1 MKMIRLAAVVVAIAA
16 AGCET
21 LEKEFLDP
29 FRDKITWGLPK
40 VTTPLPEGAAIYL
53 ERPIGAATKGVY
65 ARNGMS
71 IVKAF
76 ENEFKRRGAKP
87 VVGEKAIE
95 DFDKTMENAQK
106 AQCKY
111 ALLIDIVKWEYSDVG
126 WSGKGNRD
134 EVLFDVMLVN
144 AERRR
149 VMSRAQVEVTNGVLR
164 SAPGGNDTDDAVAP
178 VIKRYVNKLY
188 NP

>member
-1 MKMIRLAAVVVAIAA
+1 MKLNRLAVVAALVAA

-29 FRDKITWGLPK
+29 FRDRITWGLPK
-40 VTTPLPEGAAIYL
+40 VTTPLPDGATIYL

-95 DFDKTMENAQK
+95 DFDTTMENAQK
-106 AQCKY
+106 AKCKY
-111 ALLIDIVKWEYSDVG
+111 ALLIDIQRWEYSDVG
-126 WSGKGNRD
+126 WSGKGDRD
-134 EVLFDVMLVN
+134 DVLFDVMLVN

-164 SAPGGNDTDDAVAP
+164 SSPGGADTDDAVAP
-178 VIKRYVNKLY
+178 VIRRYVGKLY
-188 NP
+188 SP

>member
-1 MKMIRLAAVVVAIAA
+1 MKLLHMAVAVALVAA

-29 FRDKITWGLPK
+29 FRDRITWGLPK
-40 VTTPLPEGAAIYL
+40 VSTPLPADATIYIERPMGAAS
-53 ERPIGAATKGVY
+53 KGVY

-71 IVKAF
+71 LVKAL
-76 ENEFKRRGAKP
+76 EKEFTRRGAKV
-87 VVGEKAIE
+87 VVGTTALE
-95 DFDKTMENAQK
+95 DFDKTMDNAAAAK
-106 AQCKY
+106 CKY
-111 ALLIDIVKWEYSDVG
+111 AVIVDILRWEYSDVG
-126 WSGKGNRD
+126 WSGSGSRD
-134 EVLFDVMLVN
+134 DVLFEVMLAN

-164 SAPGGNDTDDAVAP
+164 NAPGGNETDDTVAP
-178 VIKRYVNKLY
+178 VIRRYVGKLY

>member
-1 MKMIRLAAVVVAIAA
+1 MKMIRLAAVVVAIAV

-21 LEKEFLDP
+21 LERELLDP
-29 FRDKITWGLPK
+29 FRDRITWGLPK
-40 VTTPLPEGAAIYL
+40 VSTPLPADATIYIERPMGAAS
-53 ERPIGAATKGVY
+53 KGVY

-71 IVKAF
+71 LVKAF
-76 ENEFKRRGAKP
+76 ENEFKQRGAKT

-95 DFDKTMENAQK
+95 DFYKTMENAQK

-111 ALLIDIVKWEYSDVG
+111 ALLIDIVRWEYSDVG

-134 EVLFDVMLVN
+134 DVLFDVMLAD

-164 SAPGGNDTDDAVAP
+164 NSPGGSDTDETVAP

>member
-1 MKMIRLAAVVVAIAA
+1 MKLVRLAAVAVAVAA

-29 FRDKITWGLPK
+29 FRDRITWGLPK
-40 VTTPLPEGAAIYL
+40 VSTPLPADATIYIERPMGAAS
-53 ERPIGAATKGVY
+53 KGVY

-71 IVKAF
+71 LVKAF
-76 ENEFKRRGAKP
+76 ENEFKSRGAKP

-95 DFDKTMENAQK
+95 DFYKTMENAQK

-111 ALLIDIVKWEYSDVG
+111 ALLIDIVRWEYSDAG
-126 WSGKGNRD
+126 WSGAGNRD
-134 EVLFDVMLVN
+134 DVLFDVMLVN

-164 SAPGGNDTDDAVAP
+164 SSPGGADTDEAVAP

>member
-1 MKMIRLAAVVVAIAA
+1 MKMIRLAAVVLVLAA

-40 VTTPLPEGAAIYL
+40 VSTPLPDGATIYL
-53 ERPIGAATKGVY
+53 ERPIGASTKGVY

-95 DFDKTMENAQK
+95 NFDKTVENAQK

-111 ALLIDIVKWEYSDVG
+111 ALLIDIQRWEYSDIG

-134 EVLFDVMLVN
+134 DVLFDVMLIN

-164 SAPGGNDTDDAVAP
+164 NAPGGNDTDETVAP
-178 VIKRYVNKLY
+178 VIKRYVGKLY

>member
-1 MKMIRLAAVVVAIAA
+1 MKLIKLTVLAFALAA

-40 VTTPLPEGAAIYL
+40 VSTPLPEGAAIYL

>member
-1 MKMIRLAAVVVAIAA
+1 MKLVRLAAVVVAVAA

-29 FRDKITWGLPK
+29 FRDRITWGLPK
-40 VTTPLPEGAAIYL
+40 VSTALPDGATIYL

-76 ENEFKRRGAKP
+76 ENEFRRRGAKP
-87 VVGEKAIE
+87 VVGDKAIA
-95 DFDKTMENAQK
+95 DFNMTMANAQK
-106 AQCKY
+106 AKCQY
-111 ALLIDIVKWEYSDVG
+111 ALLIDIQRWEYSDAG

-134 EVLFDVMLVN
+134 EVFFDVMLVN